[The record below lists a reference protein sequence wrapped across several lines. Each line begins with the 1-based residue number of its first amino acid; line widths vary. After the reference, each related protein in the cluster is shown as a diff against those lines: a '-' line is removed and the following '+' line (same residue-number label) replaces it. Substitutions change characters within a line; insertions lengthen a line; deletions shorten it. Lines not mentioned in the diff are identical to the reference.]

1 MDKKSV
7 IAAVGASL
15 VIIGALA
22 YFLMASRTAPHDHVS
37 HDHTTSATQEES
49 EVYKRYSKL
58 KGDEYDKTFISEMI
72 SHHNGAIK
80 MAELAAT
87 RAKHQELKDVAATII
102 TSQGKEVA
110 QLTAWQKQWGYPVS
124 SKEESHSHEMIGG
137 IMSGMDRSVASLERL
152 SGDEFDKMFLMA
164 MTDHHQQAVDMAKP
178 AAKNAK
184 HQELKNAAAA
194 IISAQSA
201 EIDQMKQWKKD
212 WRY

>member
-7 IAAVGASL
+7 IAAIGASL

-22 YFLMASRTAPHDHVS
+22 YFLTTSQTAPHNHTD
-37 HDHTTSATQEES
+37 HDHAATSQEES
-49 EVYKRYSKL
+49 ETYKRYSKL

-87 RAKHQELKDVAATII
+87 RAKHQELKETAANIV
-102 TSQGKEVA
+102 TSQSKEVA
-110 QLTAWQKQWGYPVS
+110 QLTTWQKQWGYPAS
-124 SKEESHSHEMIGG
+124 PAEESHSHEMIGG
-137 IMSGMDRSVASLERL
+137 IMSGMDMSVGSLERL
-152 SGDEFDKMFLMA
+152 SGDEFDKMFIMA
-164 MTDHHQQAVDMAKP
+164 MTDHHQQAVDMARP

-184 HQELKNAAAA
+184 HQELKSAAEA